1 MKIFVIG
8 GTSVPSDHR
17 DFNEQMR
24 LLDESMERI
33 GADLVT
39 MGHDLVACSP
49 FAGSAD
55 LAAIRGAI
63 KALPQAGRSAPS
75 IEIHCPAVPEVL
87 SSVTALTGPPPHSDF
102 RLLTHPS
109 AAGEHGGLNW
119 EYTWLLSQLAALQAS
134 HAVVAIGGKPTGPA
148 NLLLS
153 LAVTQSKP
161 ILPLAFLGGASA
173 ECLQALRWPLD
184 DLFKDRVA
192 SLYRP
197 ECADFALKLVE
208 ELAATRTATPKRGD
222 PLRFFI
228 SYPRNRPAEAD
239 YIEMT
244 LRRRRLDVYR
254 DERDFGAG
262 RDLPHEVVDY
272 IERSNVFVVVW
283 CREYACS
290 PWCYDELEIALKR
303 REEGKSQLWIMCVD
317 ETRIVPPA
325 ARRLLNFPARTR
337 EQIER
342 HLLTLLERGDSAPST
357 E

>member
-8 GTSVPSDHR
+8 GTSVPSGHQDYDGQLHVL
-17 DFNEQMR
+17 NA
-24 LLDESMERI
+24 SMDRI
-33 GADLVT
+33 GSDVVT

-49 FAGSAD
+49 FPGSAD
-55 LAAIRGAI
+55 LAAIRGAV
-63 KALPQAGRSAPS
+63 KALPDAGRAAPS
-75 IEIHCPAVPEVL
+75 IEIHCPAVPDVL
-87 SSVTALTGPPPHSDF
+87 SAIAALTGPPPHSDF
-102 RLLTHPS
+102 RLLTHPI
-109 AAGEHGGLNW
+109 AAGAQGAPNW

-134 HAVVAIGGKPTGPA
+134 HAVVAIGGKPAGPA
-148 NLLLS
+148 SLLLS
-153 LAVTQSKP
+153 LAITQSKP
-161 ILPLAFLGGASA
+161 LLPLAFLGGAST

-197 ECADFALKLVE
+197 ESADFAMKLVE
-208 ELAATRTATPKRGD
+208 ELAASRITTPKRSD

-228 SYPRNRPAEAD
+228 SYPRSRPAEAD

-244 LRRRRLDVYR
+244 LRRRHFDVYR

-262 RDLPHEVVDY
+262 RDLPHEVIDY

-283 CREYACS
+283 CKEYACS

-303 REEGKSQLWIMCVD
+303 RDEAKMQLWIMCVD

-325 ARRLLNFPARTR
+325 ARGLLNFPAYTR

-342 HLLTLLERGDSAPST
+342 HLLTLLERGDAAPPT
-357 E
+357 Q